1 MTPVPHPARRRSSS
15 RSWLIVVGVAS
26 VGAVLAGTVLAIVL
40 TSGSPSGSRQ
50 GGQGGSPVSGTT
62 VSGSTVSGQASP
74 VASSGPSASASPSA
88 ALVSAAVCTVPA
100 DGCAQAGGAQYMTA
114 KPKSITTSGDGSAYV
129 DRLSWTGWGTAQATA
144 TGSLHIDD
152 CNPNCAQGKYTAYP
166 ATVTVAGLTD
176 YQGSVKAYST
186 IVVQSPSANTTY
198 TYTKDTVP

>member
-1 MTPVPHPARRRSSS
+1 
-15 RSWLIVVGVAS
+15 
-26 VGAVLAGTVLAIVL
+26 
-40 TSGSPSGSRQ
+40 
-50 GGQGGSPVSGTT
+50 
-62 VSGSTVSGQASP
+62 
-74 VASSGPSASASPSA
+74 
-88 ALVSAAVCTVPA
+88 
-100 DGCAQAGGAQYMTA
+100 MTA